1 MSDLTQFVG
10 SLPILSMI
18 TLLPLVGALG
28 VALIPSS
35 RPSAIRAAALVIS
48 FITFVLSLL
57 MLPGIREFSSEFAF
71 SEQVAWI
78 PNFGITYH
86 LGVDGLSGAL
96 VVLTTLLSWI
106 CILASFGPIQSRVK
120 EYFISFLILE
130 TGMLGVFLS
139 LDLFL
144 FYIFWE
150 IVLVPMYLI
159 IGIWGGA
166 DRIYATIKFV

>member
-86 LGVDGLSGAL
+86 LGV
-96 VVLTTLLSWI
+96 
-106 CILASFGPIQSRVK
+106 
-120 EYFISFLILE
+120 
-130 TGMLGVFLS
+130 
-139 LDLFL
+139 
-144 FYIFWE
+144 
-150 IVLVPMYLI
+150 
-159 IGIWGGA
+159 
-166 DRIYATIKFV
+166 